1 MAKKM
6 KLVGLAVT
14 LTAIVA
20 AVGLAS
26 CNKSADKSAS
36 NSTATHQTQTNMD
49 MNMDKSMFV
58 APFNP
63 TENFIKHYTDKA
75 YDFNANLPLRLGFTQ
90 LLNTLS
96 NASDVLAIENPEK
109 QKLGELQVLQQLQ
122 TQFTET
128 VAKYKAMDP
137 MEVKSMFEKAG
148 IMVNLDT
155 ANLTTLLG
163 QLNMSCAQN
172 NSYQVDTD
180 KLVQSLVIKDKD
192 GKVVAFPESEMKML
206 NAWSEHFMKAC
217 QLNDQLYKIASAKG
231 FEYGQLPM
239 QIIEMEK
246 AMVADKTPSTDDKAM
261 NASKASDDMKPADVQ
276 PAKK

>member
-20 AVGLAS
+20 SVGLAS

-36 NSTATHQTQTNMD
+36 STSTATHQTQMD
-49 MNMDKSMFV
+49 MNMDKSVFV

-63 TENFIKHYTDKA
+63 TENFIKHYTDKS

-96 NASDVLAIENPEK
+96 NASDVLAIENSEK

-122 TQFTET
+122 TQFTAT

-148 IMVNLDT
+148 IVVNLDT

-163 QLNMSCAQN
+163 QLSTSCAQN
-172 NSYQVDTD
+172 NNYQVDTN
-180 KLVQSLVIKDKD
+180 KLVKSLVIKDKD
-192 GKVVAFPESEMKML
+192 GKVVAFPEAEMKML
-206 NAWSEHFMKAC
+206 TSWSEHFMKAC
-217 QLNDQLYKIASAKG
+217 QLNDQLYQIASVKG
-231 FEYGQLPM
+231 FEYNQLPM
-239 QIIEMEK
+239 KIAEIQK
-246 AMVADKTPSTDDKAM
+246 AITADITPTVDDTATDVTKTANDVKSVDDQST
-261 NASKASDDMKPADVQ
+261 
-276 PAKK
+276 KK